1 MDMQET
7 LNRLAED
14 RKATLKE
21 LDRITNQMKYAAHS
35 AREQGLYAPTIAKNL
50 GVTKRTVYLWLR

>member
-35 AREQGLYAPTIAKNL
+35 AKEQGLHAPTIAKNL